1 MNFAYIYIYIRN
13 GDQSNAKDKK
23 KSCIFCSL
31 TILLSIYLFGIDFFA
46 FIFHLQYL
54 VFVLYVQNPFCK
66 PLQISQ
72 REYSDGLVPK
82 KKMCLLFIHVSID
95 SCSQLFT
102 FVYFSF
108 VYLIIYLFFL

>member
-1 MNFAYIYIYIRN
+1 MDFAYIYIRN

-23 KSCIFCSL
+23 KHCIFCSL

-54 VFVLYVQNPFCK
+54 VFKYEQNPFCK

-72 REYSDGLVPK
+72 IEYSDGLVPK
-82 KKMCLLFIHVSID
+82 KKMCLLFIHVPID

-102 FVYFSF
+102 FVYFF
-108 VYLIIYLFFL
+108 IRLFDYLFVFL